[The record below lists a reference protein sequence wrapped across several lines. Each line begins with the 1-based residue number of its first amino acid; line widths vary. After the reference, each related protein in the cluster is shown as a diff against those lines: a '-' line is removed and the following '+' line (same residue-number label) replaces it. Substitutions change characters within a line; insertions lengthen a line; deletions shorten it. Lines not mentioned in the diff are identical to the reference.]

1 MIKREN
7 SVFDATPRTHSP
19 DDSASFIVLLMSLVF
34 RKLALGALLE
44 ELLEHC
50 LKSMSAGIRHGA
62 ILEQRTFPCLFAHG
76 LSSCSLTSDGCICN
90 HVDATA
96 LLFMPSTRLAPTYLA
111 CCTPLSVHWISNF
124 C

>member
-50 LKSMSAGIRHGA
+50 LKSISPQ
-62 ILEQRTFPCLFAHG
+62 EY
-76 LSSCSLTSDGCICN
+76 
-90 HVDATA
+90 ATA
-96 LLFMPSTRLAPTYLA
+96 RFSNSGHFHASSPMA
-111 CCTPLSVHWISNF
+111 SVPVR
-124 C
+124 